1 MSKKYYWLKLKNTYF
16 NQLTQKKM
24 KRQPN
29 GKEMQ
34 IIYLRMLLSS
44 IDKEGKIYYQGVY
57 DSLEEELAEEFD
69 EPVEIVK
76 QTITFLIANNMVTID
91 ADHTCHIP
99 EAVEC
104 IGSEW
109 DSAERMRR
117 KRSIDKA
124 SLCDGSVTASD
135 GNVTTSDTEI
145 ERELDSELEQ
155 DPERELDV
163 YNVQNSD
170 DPEDGTGII
179 LPLKDGA
186 VYEVPMRKVEI
197 WKDAYPALNI
207 TQELRKIYA
216 WLDSRPDKQKNR
228 IEIVAFI
235 VRWLSKEQDKFGRY
249 YESDKKEET
258 NSLQST
264 KPEQTE
270 EPQKIIPRVL
280 EEQETID
287 GELIPA
293 GVAILPN
300 GGKDYRNVSLPR
312 KEWETIEEII
322 MDDWKE

>member
-44 IDKEGKIYYQGVY
+44 IDKEGNIYYQGVY
-57 DSLEEELAEEFD
+57 GSLEEELAEEFD
-69 EPVEIVK
+69 ESVDIVK
-76 QTITFLIANNMVTID
+76 QTIDFLVSNNMAVID
-91 ADHTCHIP
+91 EDSNCYIP
-99 EAVEC
+99 EAIEC
-104 IGSEW
+104 IGSESE
-109 DSAERMRR
+109 SAERVR
-117 KRSIDKA
+117 KHREKKA
-124 SLCDGSVTASD
+124 LHCNDDVTESND
-135 GNVTTSDTEI
+135 DVTNSNTEI